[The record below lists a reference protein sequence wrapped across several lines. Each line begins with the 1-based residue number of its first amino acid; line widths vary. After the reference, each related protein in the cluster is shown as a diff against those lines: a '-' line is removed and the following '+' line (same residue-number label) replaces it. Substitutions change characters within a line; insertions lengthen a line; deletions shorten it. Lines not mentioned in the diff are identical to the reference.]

1 MISESYISEKIYVLL
16 ALILALGVR
25 GASAQQQCSSF
36 EITNPLQTT
45 PRQYTIGNVEV
56 QGISTVQPDFVIEQ
70 AGLQA
75 GTTITHPGTDIPT
88 AIRQLN
94 RTGLFTDIC
103 IERVGTEGS
112 SIHLRIVLQEQ
123 PRLQGFQ
130 IEGVRRSD
138 REDLRERINLLQGY
152 AVTEGAQAQAV
163 NSIRRYYKNQGYW
176 FTDVEI
182 STSRVD
188 TVSNRVDLIFD
199 VDPGERLEIQDISFA
214 GNEHYDD
221 KTLRKELDA
230 IEEDRWWKIFSK
242 KLFKEE
248 DFETAKQNLRNYY
261 TRNGF
266 MDFRILDDSVYTY
279 TYKKDKQGVGVQ
291 IEVAEGPQYKLRNL
305 TFEGNTVYPDEVLQE
320 IMAFEE
326 GEIFNQQKFTQNLQ
340 GGQNPNETS
349 VRSLYHNNGYLFSSF
364 QPDVNLVAEDT
375 VDVNVLITED
385 DQAEIREVSFSGN
398 TETHDDVIRR
408 SLRTIPGQTY
418 SQARIIRTIRELGQL
433 GYFRPE
439 SINPMIDQN
448 RQEDLVNITYELDE
462 SQSTDN
468 FELSGGF
475 GGRGIGLILSAR
487 FNFNN
492 FSLQRAFKREG
503 WNPIPSGDGQRFTMG
518 AQITG
523 GGYKSFNLGFSEPWL
538 SGRPLSLG
546 VNASYDLIRFRNS
559 DLRNE
564 LFTSSVSLG
573 RRLQWPDDYFTHRS
587 ELSYQLYDVAGGTRF
602 LAEGTSSLLTI
613 RQILERNSVDNP
625 ISPTTGSRLQLSG
638 EIAPPLPGFSQYYKL
653 KSIYRNH
660 TNIIGKL
667 VLTNSVEYGYLGY
680 IGELRRSNFQR
691 FILGGTPLQQ
701 RQSFLQDNIDLRG
714 FPGGREGSIS
724 PVRDGELVGGRLY
737 SKYSM
742 EMRMQVV
749 NEQQLQ
755 VIPYTFID
763 AGNAYL
769 NFEDFSPFDVKRAA
783 GIGVRLYVPILG
795 LVDLSYGYRMD
806 GIPGTGVGA
815 GEWQFLFNM
824 GSPFQ

>member
-16 ALILALGVR
+16 VLILALGFR

-36 EITNPLQTT
+36 EITNPLQVT
-45 PRQYTIGNVEV
+45 PRQYTIETVEV
-56 QGISTVQPDFVIEQ
+56 QGISTVQPDFVIDQ
-70 AGLQA
+70 AGLQS

-103 IERVGTEGS
+103 IERVRTEGS
-112 SIHLRIVLQEQ
+112 SIHLRIMLQEQ
-123 PRLQGFQ
+123 PRLQSFQ
-130 IEGVRRSD
+130 IEGVKRSE
-138 REDLRERINLLQGY
+138 RQDLRERINLLQGY

-163 NSIRRYYKNQGYW
+163 NSIRRYYKNEGYW
-176 FTDVEI
+176 FTEVEI

-188 TVSNRVDLIFD
+188 TVSNRVDLTFE
-199 VDPGERLEIQDISFA
+199 VDPGERLEIQDISFT

-230 IEEDRWWKIFSK
+230 IGEDRWWKIFSK

-248 DFETAKQNLRNYY
+248 DFETAKQNLRDYY

-279 TYKKDKQGVGVQ
+279 TYKEDKQGVGVQ

-305 TFEGNTVYPDEVLQE
+305 TFEGNTVYPDEALQE

-326 GEIFNQQKFTQNLQ
+326 GEIFNQQKFTENLQ

-349 VRSLYHNNGYLFSSF
+349 VRSLYHNNGYLFSTF
-364 QPDVNLVAEDT
+364 QPDINLVAEDT
-375 VDVNVLITED
+375 VDVNVMITEE
-385 DQAEIREVSFSGN
+385 DQAEIREVSFVGN

-433 GYFRPE
+433 GYFQPE
-439 SINPMIDQN
+439 SINPLIDRN
-448 RQEDLVNITYELDE
+448 RQEDLVNITYELNE

-492 FSLQRAFKREG
+492 FSIQRAFKREG

-538 SGRPLSLG
+538 AGRPLSLG
-546 VNASYDLIRFRNS
+546 VNVSYDLIRFRFS
-559 DLRNE
+559 DIRNE

-602 LAEGTSSLLTI
+602 LAEGTSSLLSLKQT
-613 RQILERNSVDNP
+613 LERNSVDNP

-653 KSIYRNH
+653 KSLYRNH
-660 TNIIGKL
+660 TNIVGKL
-667 VLTNSVEYGYLGY
+667 VMTNSVEYGYLGY
-680 IGELRRSNFQR
+680 IGNVRRSNFQR

-714 FPGGREGSIS
+714 YPGGREESIS

-742 EMRMQVV
+742 EMRMQMV

-755 VIPYTFID
+755 VTPYTFID

-769 NFEDFSPFDVKRAA
+769 NFEDFSPFDLKRAA

-795 LVDLSYGYRMD
+795 LIDVSYGYRMD
-806 GIPGTGVGA
+806 GVPGTGVEA
-815 GEWQFLFNM
+815 GEWQFLFNI